1 MAPAGATP
9 PDEPIPLSHLELDL
23 PVPTIGWLAYLGNV
37 GIEILTDDVG
47 RPAISRTDARMLIAE
62 HHDNEV
68 RKAELRAAA
77 EKRAIEQDQAFR
89 ASLGHGVKV
98 PDGMSYAEAAR
109 AAELDSQTYRPG
121 RRSLVE
127 DLLDNSGITYHPI
140 APTSE
145 DQRTDDGLTDR
156 LILHAKT
163 LDEVAVFD
171 ADGTELASRPLAPEA
186 PGPGA

>member
-1 MAPAGATP
+1 MFRNTAPDAEVAPAEATP

-109 AAELDSQTYRPG
+109 AAELDSQTYRPR

-127 DLLDNSGITYHPI
+127 DLLSNDGITFHPI
-140 APTSE
+140 RHNADE
-145 DQRTDDGLTDR
+145 D
-156 LILHAKT
+156 
-163 LDEVAVFD
+163 E
-171 ADGTELASRPLAPEA
+171 S
-186 PGPGA
+186 